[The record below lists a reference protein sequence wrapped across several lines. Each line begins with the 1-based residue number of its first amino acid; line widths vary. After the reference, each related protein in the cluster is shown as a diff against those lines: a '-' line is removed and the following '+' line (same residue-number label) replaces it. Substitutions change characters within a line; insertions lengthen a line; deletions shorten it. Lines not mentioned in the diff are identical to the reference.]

1 MQLIKFDKTTKTFT
15 IENNDISYIF
25 YVNHENILVNLY
37 FGKKI
42 NQLSKDSYEF
52 INNMYA
58 DKYTYF
64 DIDKKEEVINDQYF
78 SGIASRVEIPSF
90 GTFDKRIAAIK
101 IKNIGDKIIKP
112 TKLIII
118 EIQYKIYDTKFT
130 HSGIASLIKYFLVNK
145 AYKIL
150 DTIKVKAHNKV
161 IFIP

>member
-58 DKYTYF
+58 DKYT
-64 DIDKKEEVINDQYF
+64 
-78 SGIASRVEIPSF
+78 
-90 GTFDKRIAAIK
+90 
-101 IKNIGDKIIKP
+101 
-112 TKLIII
+112 
-118 EIQYKIYDTKFT
+118 
-130 HSGIASLIKYFLVNK
+130 
-145 AYKIL
+145 
-150 DTIKVKAHNKV
+150 
-161 IFIP
+161 

>member
-64 DIDKKEEVINDQYF
+64 DINKKEEVINDQYF

-90 GTFDKRIAAIK
+90 GTFEKRIAATGGTPKGNGNYTAGGEISK
-101 IKNIGDKIIKP
+101 EAFRAMTLSQQMDLYKQNPDLYK
-112 TKLIII
+112 KL
-118 EIQYKIYDTKFT
+118 TT
-130 HSGIASLIKYFLVNK
+130 N
-145 AYKIL
+145 
-150 DTIKVKAHNKV
+150 
-161 IFIP
+161 